1 MWKNRAK
8 ATWNFKFRRNVRE
21 KYAKLAREKKKWWKI
36 NVRSCGKLG
45 FINCE
50 IHRVWESG
58 DINTGFQQ
66 GVENGVDN
74 LHLPKITALEKAVG
88 NFRERL
94 QSFFSLLFQST
105 SPCNISIHVPT
116 VVREEER
123 TSPFQINYIDCG
135 RGLLLRG
142 GRTEMLKRRTS
153 VSSGSRWS
161 SVDMIHFIVAHL
173 NQSVARLRI
182 SLSSGIRMFARE
194 S

>member
-8 ATWNFKFRRNVRE
+8 ATWNSRFRRNVRE

-36 NVRSCGKLG
+36 NVRGCGKLG

-135 RGLLLRG
+135 RRLLLRG
-142 GRTEMLKRRTS
+142 GRTEGFRRHPSASTGFTVELGLAINFCLRTFLPIS
-153 VSSGSRWS
+153 RAATHKMSNELRSFSG
-161 SVDMIHFIVAHL
+161 A
-173 NQSVARLRI
+173 
-182 SLSSGIRMFARE
+182 
-194 S
+194 

>member
-1 MWKNRAK
+1 M
-8 ATWNFKFRRNVRE
+8 
-21 KYAKLAREKKKWWKI
+21 
-36 NVRSCGKLG
+36 
-45 FINCE
+45 
-50 IHRVWESG
+50 WESG

-88 NFRERL
+88 NFPERL

-161 SVDMIHFIVAHL
+161 SVDMIHFIVARL
-173 NQSVARLRI
+173 NQSVARVCI
-182 SLSSGIRMFARE
+182 SLSSGISMFARE
-194 S
+194 R

>member
-1 MWKNRAK
+1 MW
-8 ATWNFKFRRNVRE
+8 
-21 KYAKLAREKKKWWKI
+21 
-36 NVRSCGKLG
+36 SCGKLG

-135 RGLLLRG
+135 RRLLLRG
-142 GRTEMLKRRTS
+142 GRTRRLRRRLL
-153 VSSGSRWS
+153 VNLRSRWS
-161 SVDMIHFIVAHL
+161 MVDMIYFWC
-173 NQSVARLRI
+173 RPFEPI
-182 SLSSGIRMFARE
+182 SRAASHKP
-194 S
+194 

>member
-1 MWKNRAK
+1 M
-8 ATWNFKFRRNVRE
+8 
-21 KYAKLAREKKKWWKI
+21 
-36 NVRSCGKLG
+36 
-45 FINCE
+45 
-50 IHRVWESG
+50 WESG

-142 GRTEMLKRRTS
+142 GAHRTNY
-153 VSSGSRWS
+153 VSSRDIRRRLLVNLRSRWS
-161 SVDMIHFIVAHL
+161 LVDMINFIIAHL
-173 NQSVARLRI
+173 NSSVARSCI

-194 S
+194 SWTREVRTNHCFLHRAEG

>member
-8 ATWNFKFRRNVRE
+8 AKWNSKFRRNVRE

-36 NVRSCGKLG
+36 NVRGCGKLW

-74 LHLPKITALEKAVG
+74 LHLPKITALKRQWETFGKGCKA
-88 NFRERL
+88 
-94 QSFFSLLFQST
+94 FFLCYFNPHPPVTFQST

-161 SVDMIHFIVAHL
+161 SV
-173 NQSVARLRI
+173 
-182 SLSSGIRMFARE
+182 
-194 S
+194 

>member
-1 MWKNRAK
+1 MRG
-8 ATWNFKFRRNVRE
+8 
-21 KYAKLAREKKKWWKI
+21 
-36 NVRSCGKLG
+36 CGKLW

-135 RGLLLRG
+135 RRLLWTNIVSSAEVRTNEQARSDASNACPLHLLCKCGVPARG
-142 GRTEMLKRRTS
+142 GVRLIWYTA
-153 VSSGSRWS
+153 V
-161 SVDMIHFIVAHL
+161 FAHL
-173 NQSVARLRI
+173 NRPVARVRI
-182 SLSSGIRMFARE
+182 KRSSGA
-194 S
+194 